1 MSLQFLSPIQQLG
14 LVVGF
19 ACLNTIFIAVAC
31 AQFQKL
37 KVAILDIRQQ
47 YITPHHVQEE
57 KQVHKTSKCNLQEK
71 LNAYIRHH
79 QEIME

>member
-1 MSLQFLSPIQQLG
+1 MPLQFLSPLQQLG

-19 ACLNTIFIAVAC
+19 ACLNTILIAVAC

-37 KVAILDIRQQ
+37 KLAILDIRQQ
-47 YITPHHVQEE
+47 HFTPHHVQEV
-57 KQVHKTSKCNLQEK
+57 KQVHKTTKFNIQEK
-71 LNAYIRHH
+71 LNACIQHH